1 MRSDAFVTVYSP
13 PKKSAI
19 PFSVNMLS
27 CGPRTHRSV
36 TLLSYGI
43 LGVLRSAI
51 FAGAVSHGSAELCRL
66 PSIAVR
72 RILRGQNFSPV
83 ETLPITDGI
92 SKPPDTARYALMPF
106 TEPDDIKYEP
116 SGRKYA
122 LFISALS
129 VYKRNDI
136 GAGNGDHRVA
146 HKLHAHSRKRHFRG
160 HRSRDRYRR
169 RMFAI
174 FMDSLSAQP
183 ETMNPRTDVRIF
195 RYPEPW

>member
-1 MRSDAFVTVYSP
+1 MP
-13 PKKSAI
+13 
-19 PFSVNMLS
+19 S

-51 FAGAVSHGSAELCRL
+51 FAGRGVSRFSGTVSPAFN
-66 PSIAVR
+66 R
-72 RILRGQNFSPV
+72 RPPNPPRANFSPV

-122 LFISALS
+122 LFISARFPFINGTISAPETAITVSHINCTHIPAS
-129 VYKRNDI
+129 VI
-136 GAGNGDHRVA
+136 
-146 HKLHAHSRKRHFRG
+146 SRTPQQGSLPQRI
-160 HRSRDRYRR
+160 
-169 RMFAI
+169 FAI

-183 ETMNPRTDVRIF
+183 ETMNPSD
-195 RYPEPW
+195 